1 MYLSQKIKELSPQ
14 DPGNDVQPVF
24 IPYGGIL
31 GAILKGD
38 KGTDNRIN
46 KRVFSF
52 LRMIALSRAHLRF
65 KLHYGQEKLV
75 IADLEDLHEVLHI
88 TQNFTGIPPDKL
100 KEYKEVFLAAYRSK
114 IIPDVNK
121 DGSKQEDIIAV
132 TTNDCC
138 KKHKEVTG
146 IGINAKAYRPRY
158 IDEWINASLIEEQK
172 SNIDNKQY
180 IYFPLAD
187 LTDDDFEIANQT
199 QTQKTESKSKCMS
212 FLISSISGLGH
223 RDNILQHS
231 KIIVQKNSEGIPE
244 KWLELYILGL
254 VQYPDAND
262 IFEIIDK
269 YGQKVCIFRFIRL
282 PPK

>member
-158 IDEWINASLIEEQK
+158 IDEWINASLI
-172 SNIDNKQY
+172 
-180 IYFPLAD
+180 
-187 LTDDDFEIANQT
+187 DDFEIANQT